1 MLLSL
6 ALIPAALAVPKV
18 FSEQIALLAV
28 APDGH
33 HVLLGTIGSHGQ
45 GPSRLVER
53 DVATGASSSSSCQRE
68 PIQNSA
74 MMMMPKNTQPGSS
87 QSYTSQVV
95 TALATCEAYAPCPA
109 FDLAWRPGAW
119 VAMSNPAPNVRWT
132 LLAPGPDGWSLGG
145 GDTCANEGTLF
156 TPCQARDGAD
166 TLDLQAR
173 PDEIRLTLEVEGRA
187 RTVRLSRARLARLGV
202 HGDPWGGVVL
212 WGSDGVLV
220 AFPGDWAEEG
230 QAVEPLLLFV
240 LPTR

>member
-6 ALIPAALAVPKV
+6 ALNPTALAVPKV

-53 DVATGASSSSSCQRE
+53 DVATGAERAVPPE
-68 PIQNSA
+68 
-74 MMMMPKNTQPGSS
+74 
-87 QSYTSQVV
+87 VV
-95 TALATCEAYAPCPA
+95 TALASCEAYAPCPA
-109 FDLAWRPGAW
+109 FELAWRPGAW
-119 VAMSNPAPNVRWT
+119 IAMSNPAPNVRWT

-173 PDEIRLTLEVEGRA
+173 PDEIRLTLEVAGHE
-187 RTVRLSRARLARLGV
+187 RTARLSRQRLAKLGV